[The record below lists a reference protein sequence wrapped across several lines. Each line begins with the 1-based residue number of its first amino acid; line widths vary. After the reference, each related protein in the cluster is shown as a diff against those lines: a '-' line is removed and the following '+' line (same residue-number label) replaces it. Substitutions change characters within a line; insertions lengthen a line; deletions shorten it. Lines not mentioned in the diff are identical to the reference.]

1 MKLVKNRFHNMSKS
15 DHLRFLTLQLIQVSF
30 SEENKSLYHYYWPN
44 AVSEVN
50 LKELEGDLAH
60 VVFQN
65 WDVAIAILDLP
76 FDIGIPYANPMCLYP
91 PDKVGKESDWDGELF
106 GVIGIL
112 FNSTHQYLRAKYT
125 LIFVGYGI
133 NNDVGPKDDPGRR
146 TLRYTGLNKIPT
158 RSECYS
164 YYKPNDPL
172 PTINETEA
180 SKASML

>member
-15 DHLRFLTLQLIQVSF
+15 DHLQFLTLQLIQVSF
-30 SEENKSLYHYYWPN
+30 SEENTSLYHYYWPN

-50 LKELEGDLAH
+50 LKELDGDLAH

-112 FNSTHQYLRAKYT
+112 FNSTHQDLKAYLVHFDFYR
-125 LIFVGYGI
+125 
-133 NNDVGPKDDPGRR
+133 
-146 TLRYTGLNKIPT
+146 LRY
-158 RSECYS
+158 
-164 YYKPNDPL
+164 
-172 PTINETEA
+172 
-180 SKASML
+180 